1 MPHQRPT
8 YSATGVLSHLTGNNK
23 ASILSAGE
31 QERQSRIDTTV
42 HNISAAHLRILAD
55 VDFRVRAIVWL
66 RS

>member
-1 MPHQRPT
+1 MPHRRPT
-8 YSATGVLSHLTGNNK
+8 YSAAGVLSHLTGNNK